1 MLLVGFSEVQK
12 VLRVTSQ
19 ILAET
24 RPTKSDANSKGHLY
38 NFHKVFTLTWYT
50 VTWPV
55 KNYNIF
61 CTSIGKNRYL
71 HCFCI

>member
-24 RPTKSDANSKGHLY
+24 RPTKSDANSKGHLC
-38 NFHKVFTLTWYT
+38 NFHKVFTLT
-50 VTWPV
+50 
-55 KNYNIF
+55 
-61 CTSIGKNRYL
+61 
-71 HCFCI
+71 